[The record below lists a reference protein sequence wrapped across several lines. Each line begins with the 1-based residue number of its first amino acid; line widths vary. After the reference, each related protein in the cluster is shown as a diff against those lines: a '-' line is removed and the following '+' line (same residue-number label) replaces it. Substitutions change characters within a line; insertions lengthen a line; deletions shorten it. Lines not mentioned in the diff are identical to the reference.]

1 MDIVSIETYV
11 EIASEHLPNLFKS
24 IVAVLTNK
32 AKDLTRSK
40 SLKHCG
46 IFKIVLS
53 FTFFREIK
61 FGESRSIK
69 MDENTGFQ
77 TLGQVFL
84 TLALT
89 KLEEVALEF
98 YVNIIGFS
106 YNGIRGQS
114 SAEKY
119 ETSFLREELEHIG
132 IHGITGE

>member
-1 MDIVSIETYV
+1 
-11 EIASEHLPNLFKS
+11 
-24 IVAVLTNK
+24 
-32 AKDLTRSK
+32 
-40 SLKHCG
+40 
-46 IFKIVLS
+46 
-53 FTFFREIK
+53 
-61 FGESRSIK
+61 

-98 YVNIIGFS
+98 YVNYIGFS
-106 YNGIRGQS
+106 YNGIRGFS

-119 ETSFLREELEHIG
+119 EKSFLKEELEHIG